1 MRNNMTI
8 AAHTYAAARRGI
20 SHIRNIE
27 HISARRNVKAVNAVG
42 ICNGGRAPAPPPGP
56 RGPPPPPIL
65 KIFPKSTP
73 AAKAPRGLNPSAAIT
88 TVTNAPEVISSKS
101 CINVISSFWVPI
113 SLLPLYF
120 LLKHPS
126 PLIKLNTTRE
136 GVFGH
141 NGYLF
146 FANTFC

>member
-1 MRNNMTI
+1 MNRAIISQRITSILAEIERLNNALYAMNTTDIQRYPDNYERTLTEI
-8 AAHTYAAARRGI
+8 AWIPSGCT
-20 SHIRNIE
+20 
-27 HISARRNVKAVNAVG
+27 V
-42 ICNGGRAPAPPPGP
+42 
-56 RGPPPPPIL
+56 PPIL
-65 KIFPKSTP
+65 QIFPKSTP